1 MEFLIIII
9 VVLVLL
15 LILKFIFD
23 INLKK
28 IKQLVEDEELDELTK
43 KLPDNKEI
51 CKWYL
56 KKLNNE
62 NIQIEE
68 NDGKQSCLYIW
79 ATNKILIANIKN
91 TYTRVQTIAHESL
104 HSIQENKILSF
115 NFIFSNIYLIYFL
128 AISILAIFN
137 IFSNIC
143 IMFLII
149 LLLLSMTYLLVRN
162 YLENDAMIK
171 AKYLAKEYLEE
182 TKILSQKEIDR
193 IISKYDKINIYGI
206 KSTNFYLFLDVC
218 RKIIIFSLICFIRIV
233 AF

>member
-9 VVLVLL
+9 IVVNLL

-23 INLKK
+23 INLKEIKK
-28 IKQLVEDEELDELTK
+28 IVEDKELDELTK

-62 NIQIEE
+62 NVQIEE
-68 NDGKQSCLYIW
+68 NEGKQTCLYIW
-79 ATNKILIANIKN
+79 LTNKILIANIKN
-91 TYTRVQTIAHESL
+91 TYTRIQTIAHECL
-104 HSIQENKILSF
+104 HSVQGNKILSF
-115 NFIFSNIYLIYFL
+115 NFIYSNIYLIYFL
-128 AISILAIFN
+128 IISSIVLFGKFQNLWFLFVTILIVLG
-137 IFSNIC
+137 
-143 IMFLII
+143 MV
-149 LLLLSMTYLLVRN
+149 YLLVRN

-171 AKYLAKEYLEE
+171 ARYLAKEYMED
-182 TKILSQKEIDR
+182 TKILKNEEIEK
-193 IISKYDKINIYGI
+193 IIFKYDEINILGI
-206 KSTNFYLFLDVC
+206 KSTNFYLFLSIC